1 MTDKTYTNKTYKIIV
16 ACGTGIATSTYVA
29 IKIKELLKER
39 GIEVSTIQC
48 RVTEVVSYAH
58 DADLVVSTAQVPF
71 DINIPVISGVPFL
84 TGKGVEE
91 VIDRIQKILLEK
103 QQ

>member
-1 MTDKTYTNKTYKIIV
+1 MTEKAYTNKTYKIIV

-48 RVTEVVSYAH
+48 RVTEVVSHAD
-58 DADLVVSTAQVPF
+58 DADLVVSTAQVPLTL
-71 DINIPVISGVPFL
+71 ISP
-84 TGKGVEE
+84 
-91 VIDRIQKILLEK
+91 
-103 QQ
+103 